1 METLSQDYYKP
12 VSEMKDKELWMSTL
26 TEGSRPKSFGD
37 NKICLLCGFQY
48 YFRPSRC
55 KEHLGVTC
63 APVKMVQK
71 CKPLPQHV
79 ERYTAIVEDLP
90 QRQLHAKTQDK
101 QTGKRTLDQ
110 DSDCVVVG
118 EEIGN
123 ASEMP
128 RGSDPFKITR
138 TREEVNMQWARSAVS
153 AGLPMSFFD
162 NKEVRKAVLFTTECG
177 NNYIGTKPG
186 GVKEPT
192 LSHRTYFTTKLIPT
206 LDKLIDD
213 QNMGKMR
220 TMAQELAAAVFSDGW
235 TRAPC

>member
-1 METLSQDYYKP
+1 MLGCTTDMETLPQDYYKP

-71 CKPLPQHV
+71 CKTLPQHV
-79 ERYTAIVEDLP
+79 EHYTVIVEDLQ
-90 QRQLHAKTQDK
+90 QRQLYAKTQDK
-101 QTGKRTLDQ
+101 QTDKRALHQ

-123 ASEMP
+123 ASKMV

-138 TREEVNMQWARSAVS
+138 TREELVNPSVY
-153 AGLPMSFFD
+153 LP
-162 NKEVRKAVLFTTECG
+162 
-177 NNYIGTKPG
+177 
-186 GVKEPT
+186 
-192 LSHRTYFTTKLIPT
+192 
-206 LDKLIDD
+206 
-213 QNMGKMR
+213 
-220 TMAQELAAAVFSDGW
+220 
-235 TRAPC
+235 